1 MSQIDQD
8 LLKASDNSVLLT
20 NSTVSHF
27 YLDVHFH
34 NKLYITESKVF
45 ESQWL
50 YLVLLMCLNFKGL

>member
-45 ESQWL
+45 ESQ
-50 YLVLLMCLNFKGL
+50 